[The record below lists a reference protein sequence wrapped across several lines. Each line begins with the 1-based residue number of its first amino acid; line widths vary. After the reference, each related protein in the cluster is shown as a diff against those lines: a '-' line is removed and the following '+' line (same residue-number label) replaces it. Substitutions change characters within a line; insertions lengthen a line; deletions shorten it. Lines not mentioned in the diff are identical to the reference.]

1 MYSCN
6 ARHGFIGHGS
16 TLCAPFLLFF
26 FLKFV
31 FRLCRISFFTHWQ
44 FDYLLETG
52 AFQNKPGS
60 ATQTHGV
67 LFYLPKSERDKMAA
81 RLKRSRKCAVEY

>member
-1 MYSCN
+1 MPDMALHSV
-6 ARHGFIGHGS
+6 
-16 TLCAPFLLFF
+16 LPFYFL

-31 FRLCRISFFTHWQ
+31 FRLCRISFFTNWQ